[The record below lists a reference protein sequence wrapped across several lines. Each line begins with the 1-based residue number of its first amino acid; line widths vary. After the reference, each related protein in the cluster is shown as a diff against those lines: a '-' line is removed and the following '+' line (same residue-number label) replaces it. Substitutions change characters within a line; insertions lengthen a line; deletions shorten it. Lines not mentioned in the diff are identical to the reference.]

1 MTGAEMKSTIN
12 PMNISQWIN
21 RYYFCGFP
29 QVCCDIL
36 PIRQR

>member
-29 QVCCDIL
+29 HVCCDIL